1 MQAIRQG
8 EANMYIREIRIKNF
22 LIHQDTSMILSP
34 LTVFVGPNGGGK
46 SAFFDAILNFSM
58 LARGS
63 LQQAFGPYPFSYR
76 ATLYRGANA
85 VSRIGYVVSMSRDER
100 EANSL
105 TYEIDYNQTGQ
116 SEDEGRF
123 TIYNERLT
131 RNPGNH
137 VLFDRSDAD
146 SFPIS
151 AALELAQD
159 RSVFAALRK
168 AQITSTSPDTDEL
181 FSYCTQ
187 QISRFNK
194 FRLDPFV
201 LAQPSRVPD
210 VGDASAPTRVPRLG
224 YHGEDLAGTLYCLS
238 ETKSPSLSLIR
249 ERIQEVEPAFRDF
262 EFNMIGAD
270 RVGFSVVYNDR
281 RASVTAVRLSS
292 GMLIFIGLIV
302 LVSSPDRPSVLMIEE
317 PENGLTPQA
326 VKAFY
331 RAVRDLAFTGPQENR
346 SQVLIS
352 SHSPFVICEGWNGK
366 DRDFIHQVKVV
377 QGKAQIRKF
386 SDVIRDHGIQ
396 LSKVDGEREHLSL
409 KNAEEIMSGYLA

>member
-1 MQAIRQG
+1 
-8 EANMYIREIRIKNF
+8 MYIREIRIKNF
-22 LIHQDTSMILSP
+22 LVHQDTSITLSP

-76 ATLYRGANA
+76 ATLHRGANT
-85 VSRIGYVVSMSRDER
+85 VSRIGYVVSMARDER
-100 EANSL
+100 ETNSL

-116 SEDEGRF
+116 SEEEGRF
-123 TIYNERLT
+123 TIYNERLLK
-131 RNPGNH
+131 NPGNH

-151 AALELAQD
+151 AALALGQD
-159 RSVFAALRK
+159 RSVFASLRQ
-168 AQITSTSPDTDEL
+168 AQITGSSPETDDL
-181 FSYCTQ
+181 FAYCTQ

-194 FRLDPFV
+194 FRLDPSV
-201 LAQPSRVPD
+201 LSQPSRVPD
-210 VGDASAPTRVPRLG
+210 VGDASIPTRVPRLG
-224 YHGEDLAGTLYCLS
+224 YHGEDLAATLYCLS
-238 ETKSPSLSLIR
+238 EMKSPSLDLIR
-249 ERIQEVEPAFRDF
+249 ERIRDVEPTFDDF

-270 RVGFSVVYNDR
+270 RVGFSVVYSDR
-281 RASVTAVRLSS
+281 RGSITAVRLSS

-302 LVSSPDRPSVLMIEE
+302 LALSAGRPSVLMIEE

-331 RAVRDLAFTGPQENR
+331 RAVRDLAFAEVPENR
-346 SQVLIS
+346 SQVFIS
-352 SHSPFVICEGWNGK
+352 SHSPFVICEGWNGE

-386 SDVIRDHGIQ
+386 SDAISEQGIQ
-396 LSKVDGEREHLSL
+396 LSRVNGERSHLSL
-409 KNAEEIMSGYLA
+409 KNAEEIMSGYMA

>member
-1 MQAIRQG
+1 
-8 EANMYIREIRIKNF
+8 MYLREIRIKNF
-22 LIHQDTSMILSP
+22 LIHQDTSMMLSP

-85 VSRIGYVVSMSRDER
+85 VSRIGYVVSMSREEH

-105 TYEIDYNQTGQ
+105 RYEIDYNQTGQ
-116 SEDEGRF
+116 TEEEGRF
-123 TIYNERLT
+123 TIYKERLVK
-131 RNPGNH
+131 NPGDH
-137 VLFDRSDAD
+137 LLFDRSEAD

-151 AALELAQD
+151 GTLALGQD
-159 RSVFAALRK
+159 RSVFAALRQ
-168 AQITSTSPDTDEL
+168 AQITGTPPETDDL

-201 LAQPSRVPD
+201 LSQASRVPD
-210 VGDASAPTRVPRLG
+210 VGDACVPTRVPRLG
-224 YHGEDLAGTLYCLS
+224 YHGEDLAATLYCLS
-238 ETKSPSLSLIR
+238 ETKSPSLDLIR
-249 ERIQEVEPAFRDF
+249 EKIQEVEPAFRDF

-270 RVGFSVVYNDR
+270 RVGFSAVYSDR
-281 RASVTAVRLSS
+281 RCSVTAVRLSS
-292 GMLIFIGLIV
+292 GMLILIGLIV
-302 LVSSPDRPSVLMIEE
+302 LVLSPDRPSVLMIEE

-326 VKAFY
+326 VKVFY
-331 RAVRDLAFTGPQENR
+331 RAVRHLAFTEAAGNR

-352 SHSPFVICEGWNGK
+352 SHSPFVICEAWNGE

-377 QGKAQIRKF
+377 EGKAQIRKF
-386 SDVIRDHGIQ
+386 SDVIREQGIQ
-396 LSKVDGEREHLSL
+396 LSRDNGKRECLGL
-409 KNAEEIMSGYLA
+409 RNAEEIMSGYLS

>member
-1 MQAIRQG
+1 
-8 EANMYIREIRIKNF
+8 MYIRDIRIRNF
-22 LIHQDTSMILSP
+22 LVHQDTSMSLSP

-63 LQQAFGPYPFSYR
+63 LQQAFGPHPFSYR

-85 VSRIGYVVSMSRDER
+85 VTRIGYAVSMSRDEHD
-100 EANSL
+100 EQSL
-105 TYEIDYNQTGQ
+105 KYEIDYSQTGQ

-123 TIYNERLT
+123 TIYNERLVK
-131 RNPGNH
+131 NPGTH
-137 VLFDRSDAD
+137 VLFDRADAD

-151 AALELAQD
+151 SALPLAQD
-159 RSVFAALRK
+159 RSVFASFRQ
-168 AQITSTSPDTDEL
+168 AQITTSAPETDDL

-210 VGDASAPTRVPRLG
+210 VADLSAPTRVPRLG

-238 ETKSPSLSLIR
+238 EMKSPSLDVIR
-249 ERIQEVEPAFRDF
+249 DRIRDVEPAFHDF

-270 RVGFSVVYNDR
+270 RVGFSVVYSDR
-281 RASVTAVRLSS
+281 RGSVTAVRLSS
-292 GMLIFIGLIV
+292 GMLVFIGLIV
-302 LVSSPDRPSVLMIEE
+302 LALSPGRPSVLMIEE

-331 RAVRDLAFTGPQENR
+331 KAARDLAFAEGAENR

-352 SHSPFVICEGWNGK
+352 SHSPFVICEGWNGE

-377 QGKAQIRKF
+377 QGRAQIRKF
-386 SDVIRDHGIQ
+386 SDVITSQGIQ
-396 LSKVDGEREHLSL
+396 LSLDHGQRHHLSL
-409 KNAEEIMSGYLA
+409 KNAEEIMSGYLS